1 MLATQ
6 ALVIVADG
14 NSAVIYRNIG
24 RDYIDLATV
33 ETVTAHSLETEG
45 QAGTAPVEQS
55 PHDAQEATFI
65 GQLVHRLNA
74 MALANDLPD
83 EVAIIA
89 DPSSLGQMRPL
100 YHSELKKRIVS
111 ELSKTLVKASP
122 QEVAA
127 ALSKD

>member
-1 MLATQ
+1 MLALN
-6 ALVIVADG
+6 AFVVVADG
-14 NSAVIYRNIG
+14 NSAVVYKNTGHDAIS
-24 RDYIDLATV
+24 LTLV
-33 ETVTAHSLETEG
+33 ETITPNSLTSEG
-45 QAGTAPVEQS
+45 QAGHAPVEQN
-55 PHDAQEATFI
+55 PHDAEEATFA

-74 MALANDLPD
+74 MALGNKLPD

-89 DPSSLGQMRPL
+89 DPSSLGHMRPL
-100 YHSELKKRIVS
+100 YHGELKKRIVS